1 MKVTLRFL
9 SIIELVD
16 FSVLMHFPQLQI
28 DPKNL
33 TITCELSE
41 ADMEL
46 AKRSYHASVEDI
58 DPMLNTT

>member
-1 MKVTLRFL
+1 
-9 SIIELVD
+9 
-16 FSVLMHFPQLQI
+16 MHVSEMQI

-41 ADMEL
+41 ADTEL

-58 DPMLNTT
+58 DPIFDSI